1 MPRTLDVRNYL
12 DPLYTYVHQY
22 TRLKKEELM
31 QLLPFLE
38 IRHFEK
44 KELILHAG
52 EIDNYFN
59 IVMKGMVRKYISLGG
74 SREVT
79 LQLATEGHFIHS
91 EMSFNTR
98 KPSELCLQAVEQS
111 ILVRVEQ
118 VRLEEIMH
126 TFSWGEATGRMLV
139 ARMTAGKEQRMYNMR
154 MKSTKQRFLE
164 YVEKH
169 PQMMRRVPQHI
180 LASYLNINPQ
190 TFSRLKRLLRDKFV

>member
-22 TRLKKEELM
+22 TQLKKEELM

-98 KPSELCLQAVEQS
+98 TPSELCLQAVEQS
-111 ILVRVEQ
+111 ILVRVEHA
-118 VRLEEIMH
+118 RLEEIMH
-126 TFSWGEATGRMLV
+126 TFNWGEAKGRMLV
-139 ARMTAGKEQRMYNMR
+139 VRMTACKEQRMYNMR
-154 MKSTKQRFLE
+154 MKSAKQRFLE

-190 TFSRLKRLLRDKFV
+190 TFSRLKRLLRDKFD

>member
-12 DPLYTYVHQY
+12 DPLYTYVHQH
-22 TRLKKEELM
+22 TQLKKDELM

-98 KPSELCLQAVEQS
+98 SPSELCLQAVEQS
-111 ILVRVEQ
+111 ILVRVEHA
-118 VRLEEIMH
+118 RLEEIMH

-154 MKSTKQRFLE
+154 MKSAKQRFLE

-169 PQMMRRVPQHI
+169 PQMMRRVPQHV

-190 TFSRLKRLLRDKFV
+190 TFSRLKRLLRDKFD

>member
-1 MPRTLDVRNYL
+1 M
-12 DPLYTYVHQY
+12 YTYVHQY